1 MAQRRM
7 GLAQQE
13 TERVKNQVE
22 WVMREAEEAKREA
35 TRAAKVKDAE
45 IFQLQQILAQNGIRG
60 PIQRDYY

>member
-22 WVMREAEEAKREA
+22 WVMREAEEAKR
-35 TRAAKVKDAE
+35 RAAKVKDAE